1 MPSTTTI
8 KFTKVSKVIIK
19 TASTSLIVILLGL
32 LGTASFW
39 LKINYDKLKEEKKIT
54 EQIIDQLAGNYTALT
69 DTLTTYKVKVDKLTN
84 LNAAI
89 AYRASVEVKEWKAKN
104 AKDAELIKKMGVKL
118 NSLQSVTTST
128 LVTTDTIVVEKIV
141 YQTGKTD
148 YQFNSEYMKANVV
161 INYIQPDKS
170 ELNYEYRNDLIL
182 TNEFQQKKFLFFRIG
197 KKFKTAHIVSRDEN
211 CKAVKFE
218 YKEILD
224 N

>member
-1 MPSTTTI
+1 M
-8 KFTKVSKVIIK
+8 SKVIVK

-39 LKINYDKLKEEKKIT
+39 LKINYDKLKKERQLT
-54 EQIIDQLAGNYTALT
+54 EQLSGNYKALT
-69 DTLTTYKVKVDKLTN
+69 DTLRTYKVKVDKLTT
-84 LNAAI
+84 LNVAV

-148 YQFNSEYMKANVV
+148 YTFNSEYMSANVA
-161 INYIQPDKS
+161 INYIQPEKS
-170 ELNYEYRNDLIL
+170 ELNYTYTNDLIL
-182 TNEFQQKKFLFFRIG
+182 TNEFQQKKFLFFRVG

-211 CKAVKFE
+211 CKVTKFE